1 LTNARSKYL
10 YNKKELQEE
19 TGQYDYGARF
29 YDPVIGRWSSVDP
42 LAEKYRRWSPYSY
55 AVDNPMRFIDPD
67 GMGVAGCC
75 GLPSWKDV
83 KGIYRAAKKETNQIL
98 EGAAR
103 MLTDGPFIT
112 ANKIDKA
119 GGVEGLV
126 GKIGGSIGRNVAKY
140 ATGSNSDRNEVIG
153 TALPNVAAMLLPESR
168 LAEVGEGANI
178 VRGR

>member
-112 ANKIDKA
+112 ANKINKA